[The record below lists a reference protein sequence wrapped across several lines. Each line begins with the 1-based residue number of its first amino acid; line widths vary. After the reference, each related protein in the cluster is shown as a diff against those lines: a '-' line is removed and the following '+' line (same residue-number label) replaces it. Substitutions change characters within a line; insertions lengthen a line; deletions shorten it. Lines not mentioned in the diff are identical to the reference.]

1 MNMQNFY
8 EMVAKELA

>member
-1 MNMQNFY
+1 MQNFY